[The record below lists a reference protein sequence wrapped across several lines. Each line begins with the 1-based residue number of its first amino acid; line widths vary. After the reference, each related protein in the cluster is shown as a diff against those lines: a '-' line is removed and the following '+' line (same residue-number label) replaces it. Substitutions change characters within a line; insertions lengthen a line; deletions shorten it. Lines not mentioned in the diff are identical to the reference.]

1 MSFTPTAEQ
10 VAILE
15 AVKKYD
21 VLKINAYAGSGKSST
36 LALVAKDNQVPSLY
50 LAFNKTVA
58 DEAKSKFP
66 SHVDCRT
73 IHSMAYAAYGRQLHH
88 KLSRSRGEGYVNVAG
103 TPSEIAK
110 FYSIQD
116 VNKRGFVL
124 KARVIATLVKET
136 VGRFQNSADLSIEKQ
151 HVPKK
156 TLTKTLED
164 NPEVNKDDLITQV
177 LYYAD
182 RLWKDRID
190 VNSVVLAEHDTYLKM
205 WHLSNPTMDYDI
217 IYLDESND
225 SNAITLDLIEKQT
238 CKKVYVGDN
247 FQCVK
252 EDTIVNS
259 TRGDIAISE
268 LQVGDCIKSYRKG
281 VVVFAEVTNKVK
293 SNKDC
298 GVKITTK
305 SGKVL
310 EMTNNHRLYVSDF
323 NLKQGQHLVYMMWR
337 SDLGFRVGKT
347 NKFCDGDNY
356 LGSRPF
362 HEGAQ
367 KLWILGIYEDNEEA
381 LEAEYSYSLQ
391 YGIPTYV
398 YNAESRGIN
407 PQRVKN
413 VFKRFGN
420 NGEKLLKDKEY
431 SFKHPH
437 WSTSGAGSLTRG
449 MLRISLRVQCVR
461 GNEVAFE
468 WTEGVSGIKWLL
480 ESHGVIVTDAK
491 KDDRYRVRK
500 IFRNYTD
507 ALSFCEF
514 VEHLVGN
521 AYIDEYMI
529 GSNTKRFSLMTASGV
544 FAGSKVF
551 VNTENGVIEDEVISV
566 EQSEGSY
573 YDIEVEGTANFFGN
587 DILSHNCIYGW
598 RGAVNAMEKIKA
610 EERVLSKSF
619 RFGQDLA
626 DFANYIINPS
636 QPVVGFEKV
645 DTKIGQ
651 VTAKKY
657 THIFRTNGGLLD
669 EAINLTAAGVTCKA
683 DIDTRKFESML
694 RSAIALRNNDQKNI
708 KDELITMYN
717 KWEDLV
723 EEAEDS
729 PELKRIVLIINS
741 GKQWLYLNTIAKMKR
756 VPKEYDVLLITGHKS
771 KGLEWDDVIIADDFA
786 TDMVIK
792 GDQGDGKYDQQ
803 EVNLFYVACTRAMG
817 TLQIPLEVYQAY
829 KFNDVD
835 YSTEEEY
842 DL

>member
-15 AVKKYD
+15 AAKTHD
-21 VLKINAYAGSGKSST
+21 VIKVEAKSGSGKTST
-36 LALVAKDNQVPSLY
+36 LVLLAQQNQNKSLY

-116 VNKRGFVL
+116 INKRGFVL

-151 HVPKK
+151 HVPKR

-190 VNSVVLAEHDTYLKM
+190 VDSVVLAEHDTYLKM
-205 WHLSNPTMDYDI
+205 WHLSSPQLNYDTV
-217 IYLDESND
+217 YLDESND
-225 SNAITLDLIEKQT
+225 SNPITLDLLNQQK
-238 CKKVYVGDN
+238 CKKVFVGDSKQSVYA
-247 FQCVK
+247 F
-252 EDTIVNS
+252 
-259 TRGDIAISE
+259 
-268 LQVGDCIKSYRKG
+268 
-281 VVVFAEVTNKVK
+281 
-293 SNKDC
+293 
-298 GVKITTK
+298 
-305 SGKVL
+305 
-310 EMTNNHRLYVSDF
+310 RLAVDAM
-323 NLKQGQHLVYMMWR
+323 NL
-337 SDLGFRVGKT
+337 
-347 NKFCDGDNY
+347 
-356 LGSRPF
+356 
-362 HEGAQ
+362 
-367 KLWILGIYEDNEEA
+367 
-381 LEAEYSYSLQ
+381 
-391 YGIPTYV
+391 
-398 YNAESRGIN
+398 
-407 PQRVKN
+407 
-413 VFKRFGN
+413 
-420 NGEKLLKDKEY
+420 
-431 SFKHPH
+431 
-437 WSTSGAGSLTRG
+437 
-449 MLRISLRVQCVR
+449 
-461 GNEVAFE
+461 
-468 WTEGVSGIKWLL
+468 
-480 ESHGVIVTDAK
+480 
-491 KDDRYRVRK
+491 
-500 IFRNYTD
+500 
-507 ALSFCEF
+507 
-514 VEHLVGN
+514 
-521 AYIDEYMI
+521 
-529 GSNTKRFSLMTASGV
+529 
-544 FAGSKVF
+544 
-551 VNTENGVIEDEVISV
+551 
-566 EQSEGSY
+566 
-573 YDIEVEGTANFFGN
+573 
-587 DILSHNCIYGW
+587 
-598 RGAVNAMEKIKA
+598 IKA
-610 EERVLSKSF
+610 PCFPLTKSF
-619 RFGQDLA
+619 RFGQDVA
-626 DFANYIINPS
+626 DFANYIINPEHLI
-636 QPVVGFEKV
+636 VGYEKK

-842 DL
+842 DLFCREQELIGV